1 MANECYTKFPESSHL
16 AVHNVSHALPFI
28 WLRCLHGGIKS
39 GKKSASHT
47 VVFFH
52 YFLTQKNSEEWRK
65 FSIKNIDFS
74 RPLTQSCNLSYT
86 HYLSN
91 YFSISSPLWFVVHI
105 CRRIIESCNL
115 DRKKASRAMRKSC
128 LGNACEVGTG
138 TMHCSCLHP
147 ICRAAE
153 TLVLFIFRT
162 WFVYF
167 WQLWHHNSF
176 QFPSWFTSF

>member
-1 MANECYTKFPESSHL
+1 MLYKISRIKSFCCAQCFACSSVHL
-16 AVHNVSHALPFI
+16 AALSARWDKI
-28 WLRCLHGGIKS
+28 RE
-39 GKKSASHT
+39 KKCQPYCC
-47 VVFFH
+47 FFFR

-91 YFSISSPLWFVVHI
+91 YFSIFSPLWSVVHI

-147 ICRAAE
+147 ICRQSSRDISFIHFSNVICIFLA
-153 TLVLFIFRT
+153 TL
-162 WFVYF
+162 
-167 WQLWHHNSF
+167 
-176 QFPSWFTSF
+176 TS

>member
-1 MANECYTKFPESSHL
+1 MCMSGGCKIASKAKINGFWNFFL
-16 AVHNVSHALPFI
+16 APQVSFGAGATPP
-28 WLRCLHGGIKS
+28 
-39 GKKSASHT
+39 A
-47 VVFFH
+47 
-52 YFLTQKNSEEWRK
+52 
-65 FSIKNIDFS
+65 KNIDFS
-74 RPLTQSCNLSYT
+74 GLLTQSCNLSYT
-86 HYLSN
+86 HYLPH
-91 YFSISSPLWFVVHI
+91 YFSIFSPLWSVVHI